1 MLLPSTREMRSSP
14 RRGNGYS
21 KRLSDGLGFRE
32 SPITLFVM
40 APLLFVMAPLSP
52 LDGWRKEAWQLQ
64 RKKAGNK
71 PAKQFCPALLG
82 TCCTARICS
91 DGSATEAAS
100 KRVDLQGGQQWGRKV
115 SSAANR
121 KEEDKA
127 FPIPWPL
134 SDLTHK
140 LLNVSIQNAH
150 FSFASQGDQRQRQ
163 ALSLKLSCFNTKI

>member
-1 MLLPSTREMRSSP
+1 MAWASESLLSLCDGSTIVCDGSTISS
-14 RRGNGYS
+14 GWMEEGS
-21 KRLSDGLGFRE
+21 LATAEEE
-32 SPITLFVM
+32 SRQQTCKTILFS
-40 APLLFVMAPLSP
+40 A
-52 LDGWRKEAWQLQ
+52 
-64 RKKAGNK
+64 AGD
-71 PAKQFCPALLG
+71 
-82 TCCTARICS
+82 CCTARICS

-127 FPIPWPL
+127 FPIPWPVR
-134 SDLTHK
+134 DLTYK

-150 FSFASQGDQRQRQ
+150 FSCASQGDQRQRQ